1 MAPTPTPVA
10 TAAASACR
18 RVTPRRAG
26 TAAESARLG
35 SSLDAHGFNS
45 IGAVDQLH
53 HPDAKN
59 S

>member
-26 TAAESARLG
+26 TAAESARSAAVSTLT
-35 SSLDAHGFNS
+35 AS
-45 IGAVDQLH
+45 IQSAPSISYITQM
-53 HPDAKN
+53 
-59 S
+59 